1 MAEGLIGGI
10 LGDEDEK
17 PEVEAAEALT
27 SASAYA
33 AAIAAMASRQ
43 DPGVARKTEE
53 FLSEQSHL
61 LKMQAQVLKDE
72 HALRLTNLQ
81 GQAREGKLRR
91 TGIRIRI
98 AFQLFAA
105 IVAAVI
111 GVGILILIHDAVTAR
126 QVVIEPFAV
135 PPSLA
140 PHGLTGKVVAGSVLD
155 ELSRLQDATR
165 SNAVARGLSGAWTSD
180 IKLEVPETGLSLS
193 EISHLLVE
201 RFGHNVHIDGDVFET
216 QKGDLA
222 LTVRG
227 NGVPPRTFS
236 DPTNEMQK
244 LVVQA
249 AEYIYSQSQPGRWA
263 AYLTEVGRDQEA
275 LTFCPSA
282 LAAAELA
289 ERPSILNY
297 WGIALQNTTDSSR
310 EALTL
315 FRAAVK
321 LQPDYWNAHNNIMN
335 AFVALGDEEGAWR
348 AGQDLR
354 RIAGGRP
361 GRAQENNYQ
370 NWDLLTW
377 NLQTWLKGLLADAES
392 NAGVGTGATSVGPAI
407 ADVQARLHDP
417 EAAEL
422 AVKTKG
428 DSNDPSV
435 AAIAHFVHGR
445 LAAEAGDIAQ
455 AVSEMEAFGT
465 AFASPFVSTNYPG
478 YNCWIALA
486 EEAAGNAAKADAILQ
501 SAGGTFVDCYRFHA
515 DILDNRGDWP
525 GAQKA
530 YADAVAL
537 APHLPAAYYS
547 WGVALARHGD
557 LDGAAVKLK
566 DANQRGPHWADPLKV
581 WGDVLLKQR
590 RMKEALAKYDA
601 ALEYAPNWK
610 QLKEARE
617 AAAKQKT

>member
-10 LGDEDEK
+10 LADEDEK
-17 PEVEAAEALT
+17 PEVEAAEVLT

-33 AAIAAMASRQ
+33 TAIAAIASRQ

-53 FLSEQSHL
+53 FLGEQSQL
-61 LKMQAQVLKDE
+61 LKMQSQVLKDE
-72 HALRLTNLQ
+72 HALRLTNLK

-111 GVGILILIHDAVTAR
+111 GVGILILIHDAITSR

-140 PHGLTGKVVAGSVLD
+140 PHGLTGKVVAASVLD

-165 SNAVARGLSGAWTSD
+165 SNAVARGLSGAWTSE
-180 IKLEVPETGLSLS
+180 IKLEMPETGLSLA
-193 EISHLLVE
+193 EISHLLKE
-201 RFGHNVHIDGDVFET
+201 RFGHDVHIDGDVFET
-216 QKGDLA
+216 PKGDLA

-236 DPTNEMQK
+236 DPANEMEK

-282 LAAAELA
+282 LAGAELA

-297 WGIALQNTTDSSR
+297 WGIALQNTTDSTR
-310 EALTL
+310 EALVL

-321 LQPDYWNAHNNIMN
+321 LQPAYWNAHNNIMN
-335 AFVALGDEEGAWR
+335 ALVALGDEEGAWR
-348 AGQDLR
+348 AGEDLR
-354 RIAGGRP
+354 RIGGGRP
-361 GRAQENNYQ
+361 GRAPENNYQ

-377 NLQTWLKGLLADAES
+377 NLQTWLKGLQADAES
-392 NAGVGTGATSVGPAI
+392 NAGIGTGSTSVGPAI

-445 LAAEAGDIAQ
+445 LAAETGDIAQ
-455 AVSEMEAFGT
+455 AVTEMEAFGT

-486 EEAAGNAAKADAILQ
+486 EEAAGNAAKADAVLQ

-547 WGVALARHGD
+547 WGVALAKHGD

-581 WGDVLLKQR
+581 WGDVLLKQHR
-590 RMKEALAKYDA
+590 TKEALAKYDA

>member
-10 LGDEDEK
+10 LGEEEEK
-17 PEVEAAEALT
+17 PEIEAAEAPT
-27 SASAYA
+27 SATAYA
-33 AAIAAMASRQ
+33 AAIVAIASRQ
-43 DPGVARKTEE
+43 DPAVARKTEE

-72 HALRLTNLQ
+72 HALRLANLK
-81 GQAREGKLRR
+81 GQTREGGLRR

-105 IVAAVI
+105 VVAGVV
-111 GVGILILIHDAVTAR
+111 GVGVLILVQDAITSH

-165 SNAVARGLSGAWTSD
+165 SSAVARGLSGAWTTD

-193 EISHLLVE
+193 EISHLLKE
-201 RFGHNVHIDGDVFET
+201 RFGHDVHIDGDVFES

-227 NGVPPRTFS
+227 NGVPPKTFS

-263 AYLTEVGRDQEA
+263 AYLTEVGRDEEA

-282 LAAAELA
+282 LAGADRAEG
-289 ERPSILNY
+289 PSILNY
-297 WGIALQNTTDSSR
+297 WGIAVQNTTNSTR
-310 EALTL
+310 EALAM

-335 AFVALGDEEGAWR
+335 AYIALGDEEGAWR
-348 AGQDLR
+348 SGEDLR
-354 RIAGGRP
+354 KVAGGRP
-361 GRAQENNYQ
+361 GRAPENNYQ
-370 NWDLLTW
+370 NWDLVTW
-377 NLQTWLKGLLADAES
+377 NLQTWLNGLLSDAES
-392 NAGVGTGATSVGPAI
+392 SAGIGTASTSVGPAI

-417 EAAEL
+417 DAAEL

-428 DSNDPSV
+428 DSKDPTV

-445 LAAEAGDIAQ
+445 LAAEAGDIAH
-455 AVSEMEAFGT
+455 AVTEMEAFGT
-465 AFASPFVSTNYPG
+465 AFASPIVSTNFPG

-486 EEAAGNAAKADAILQ
+486 EEAAGNATKADAVLE

-515 DILDNRGDWP
+515 DIVDNRGDWP

-537 APHLPAAYYS
+537 APDLPAAYYS

-557 LDGAAVKLK
+557 LDAAAAKLK
-566 DANQRGPHWADPLKV
+566 AANERGPHWADPLKV
-581 WGDVLLKQR
+581 WGDVLLKQHR
-590 RMKEALAKYDA
+590 TKEALAKYNA
-601 ALEYAPNWK
+601 ALRYAPNWK
-610 QLKEARE
+610 QLEEAINM
-617 AAAKQKT
+617 ANK